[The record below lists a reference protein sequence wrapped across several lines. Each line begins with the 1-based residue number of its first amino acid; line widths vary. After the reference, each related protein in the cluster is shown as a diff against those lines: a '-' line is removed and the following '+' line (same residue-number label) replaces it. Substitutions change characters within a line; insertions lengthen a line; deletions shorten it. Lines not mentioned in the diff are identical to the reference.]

1 MAAKRAA
8 SQQRDFFRYLFWSQ
22 KKAGLGKLPTY
33 IEGPPQGGGPDQLP
47 HKAKNISNICFHK
60 IFSEISKKLFK
71 ILQICGKVVSIG
83 EMCSNSP
90 LREPALCKI

>member
-1 MAAKRAA
+1 MVAAND
-8 SQQRDFFRYLFWSQ
+8 SC
-22 KKAGLGKLPTY
+22 GLGLKPNN
-33 IEGPPQGGGPDQLP
+33 
-47 HKAKNISNICFHK
+47 HFHK
-60 IFSEISKKLFK
+60 IFSEIYKKLFK

>member
-1 MAAKRAA
+1 LAKPGEQAAARPCRKVGGAGIRAH
-8 SQQRDFFRYLFWSQ
+8 
-22 KKAGLGKLPTY
+22 
-33 IEGPPQGGGPDQLP
+33 P
-47 HKAKNISNICFHK
+47 HKNTFNIRFHK